1 MAGKLHSKGQMSFYS
16 VAANHH
22 ICYVYELIFL
32 VDIMQKLE
40 SVLTQYF
47 CYLDR
52 KGRIFN
58 AFLGVVC
65 IVLVFVF
72 DIYSPAG
79 YESQF
84 LFIVPIA
91 FSTWFGGLR
100 AGLLTSVIGTAFLAR
115 YHYIEPLDV
124 ALWNV
129 FSALGLFCVISV
141 LLFKIRELL
150 EKESH
155 LSRIDPL
162 TGVMNLRA
170 FKEIT
175 DYEMLR
181 SKRECRPFSIA
192 YFDIDNFKD
201 TNDHYGHSEGDEL
214 LKAVVTCV
222 AQNIRKTDV
231 IARMGG
237 DEFVVFFPSTDQNS
251 VKVVT
256 QKITE
261 ELKEY
266 SKKTNWPTTVSM
278 GIVTCVNGTCN
289 LEQIISTADKLM
301 YEVKSAGKNNV
312 LYAVLQESASET
324 RTT

>member
-1 MAGKLHSKGQMSFYS
+1 
-16 VAANHH
+16 
-22 ICYVYELIFL
+22 
-32 VDIMQKLE
+32 MQKLE
-40 SVLTQYF
+40 AVLTQYF
-47 CYLDR
+47 CYLDQ
-52 KGRIFN
+52 KGRMFN
-58 AFLGVVC
+58 ALFGVVC

-84 LFIVPIA
+84 LFIVPIT
-91 FSTWFGGLR
+91 FTTWFAGLR
-100 AGLLTSVIGTAFLAR
+100 AGLLTSIIGTAFLAR

-129 FSALGLFCVISV
+129 FSALGLFCVISL

-150 EKESH
+150 VKERQ

-170 FKEIT
+170 FKEIA
-175 DYEMLR
+175 DYEILR

-192 YFDIDNFKD
+192 YLDIDNFKD
-201 TNDHYGHSEGDEL
+201 TNDQYGHSEGDEL

-256 QKITE
+256 QKIAE
-261 ELKEY
+261 ELKVF
-266 SKKTNWPTTVSM
+266 SIKTNWPTTVSM
-278 GIVTCVNGTCN
+278 GIVTCADGACT
-289 LEQIISTADKLM
+289 LDQIITTADKLM
-301 YEVKSAGKNNV
+301 YEVKNAGKNNV
-312 LYAVLQESASET
+312 LYGVFQESAAET
-324 RTT
+324 CVSY